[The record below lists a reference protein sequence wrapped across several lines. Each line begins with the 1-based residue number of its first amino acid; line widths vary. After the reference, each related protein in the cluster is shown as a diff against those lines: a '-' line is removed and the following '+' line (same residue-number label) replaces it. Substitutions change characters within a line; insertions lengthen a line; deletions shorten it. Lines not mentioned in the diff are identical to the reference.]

1 VQRMRQTLIL
11 TAFAVIVT
19 GALTTLAQR
28 APAPADRPGYLGA
41 GVTLLPNGW
50 KIAPEGRHVQVGD
63 LPMTIVPSPGGRFAV
78 VSTSGYDKPALSI
91 FDTHSLQVI
100 ARLPLDHTWL
110 GVVWHPD
117 GRHLFASGSSENAI
131 YEFEWGDGK
140 LTPGGTITLGPPERH
155 RGGDTIDNAGFVAGM
170 AISADGQRLFEA
182 ELYGQRVRAIDLE
195 TRKVVASADLPAE
208 AYTCI
213 LSPDGTTLYVSVWG
227 GAKVIAFDAATL
239 AQRAVLDVG
248 EHPNA
253 MVTSRDGSRLFVA
266 CANTNGV
273 WAIDLSS
280 RSAAE
285 QISVA
290 LYPDAPAGSTP
301 NALALTPDGRTLA
314 IANADNNAV
323 TLVDISTH
331 GVSRVRGWI
340 PVGWYPTGVLFNA
353 DGTRLFVLD
362 GKGVSGSAPNLRG
375 PQPGGF
381 RTEGQYSG
389 AMFQGA
395 ISTIPVPTDATLQRL
410 SQRVRDLTP
419 YSAAHRLAPADA
431 PVASPIPS
439 RVGGTSPIKHVFY
452 VIRENRTY
460 DQILGDVEKANGDAT
475 LTLFG
480 EDVTPNAHALVNQFA
495 VFDNFYVDAEVS
507 YDGHAFSTGAYA
519 TDFVEKMWPANY
531 ARREGLYLSEGGYRM
546 RNAFGNIAAP
556 AQGYLWDAARRA
568 GATVRSYGEFAFG
581 RDGGPIAAT
590 VPGLDGFVNPDY
602 APFNLRIPD
611 VQRVDVW
618 RKEFEQFDKDD
629 TLPALS
635 IIRLGNDHTS
645 GTTPGALSPRSL
657 VADNDLALGQL
668 VETISKSRF
677 WKESAIFVVED
688 DAQNGPDHVDAH
700 RSVLLAISPFVRHGV
715 VDSTLYTTSGVLRT
729 IELILGIPPM
739 SQYDAS
745 ATPMYNAFQPTPIGD
760 PYTHLEARVALDERN
775 DWSSPGAAESA
786 AMDLS
791 EADLAPDL
799 LLNQIIW
806 QSVRGKGAVMPP
818 PRRTGFVHPIAGDDD
833 DDR

>member
-1 VQRMRQTLIL
+1 MRGAAIL
-11 TAFAVIVT
+11 TVFAVVVT
-19 GALTTLAQR
+19 GALTTVAQKG
-28 APAPADRPGYLGA
+28 PAPAQWPGYLGG

-63 LPMTIVPSPGGRFAV
+63 LPMTIVPSPDGRFAA

-91 FDTHSLQVI
+91 FDTRSLQVI
-100 ARLPLDHTWL
+100 ARVPVEHTWL
-110 GVVWHPD
+110 GLVWHPD
-117 GRHLFASGSSENAI
+117 GRRLFASGSSENAI
-131 YEFEWGDGK
+131 YEFAWANGK
-140 LTPGGTITLGPPERH
+140 LNPAATITLGTPERH
-155 RGGDTIDNAGFVAGM
+155 PGGDVIENAGFVAGM
-170 AISADGQRLFEA
+170 AISQDGKRLFEA

-195 TRKVVASADLPAE
+195 TRRIERSVDLPAE
-208 AYTCI
+208 PYTCI
-213 LSPDGTTLYVSVWG
+213 LSPDGKTLYVSVWG
-227 GAKVIAFDAATL
+227 GSKVIAFDAATL
-239 AQRAVLDVG
+239 EQRAVIDVG

-253 MVTSRDGSRLFVA
+253 MVLSRDGSRLFVA

-290 LYPDAPAGSTP
+290 LYPESPAGSTP
-301 NALALTPDGRTLA
+301 NALALAPDGRTLA
-314 IANADNNAV
+314 IANADNNTV
-323 TLVDISTH
+323 TLVDVSTP
-331 GVSRVRGWI
+331 GSSQVKGWI
-340 PVGWYPTGVLFNA
+340 PVGWYPTGVLFGG

-381 RTEGQYSG
+381 RSDGEYSG

-395 ISTIPVPTDATLQRL
+395 VSTVPVPTDAALQRL
-410 SQRVRDLTP
+410 SQRVRELTP
-419 YSAAHRLAPADA
+419 YSDAHRLAPADA
-431 PVASPIPS
+431 PTASPIPS

-452 VIRENRTY
+452 IIRENRTY
-460 DQILGDVEKANGDAT
+460 DQILGDVQKANGDAT

-495 VFDNFYVDAEVS
+495 VFDNFYVDAEIS

-531 ARREGLYLSEGGYRM
+531 GRREGLYLSEGGYRM

-556 AQGYLWDAARRA
+556 AQGYLWDSAKRA
-568 GATVRSYGEFAFG
+568 GVSVRSYGEFAFSPG
-581 RDGGPIAAT
+581 GGPVAAT
-590 VPGLDGFVNPDY
+590 VPGLDGMVNPDY
-602 APFNLRIPD
+602 PPFNLRISD
-611 VQRVDVW
+611 VHRVEVW
-618 RKEFEQFDKDD
+618 RKEFEKFDKED

-645 GTTPGALSPRSL
+645 GTAPGALSPRSL
-657 VADNDLALGQL
+657 VADNDIALGQL

-700 RSVLLAISPFVRHGV
+700 RSVLLAISPFIRPGV

-739 SQYDAS
+739 SQYDAA
-745 ATPMYNAFQPTPIGD
+745 ATPMYNAFQPTPVD
-760 PYTHLEARVALDERN
+760 ATYAKLDARVPLDERN

-786 AMDLS
+786 RMNLS

-799 LLNQIIW
+799 LLNQVIW
-806 QSVRGKGAVMPP
+806 QAVRGKGALMPP